1 MVVRDAPHAGQPES
15 PEALQI
21 ERDKCPKSQCLGAIP
36 IRAAAKISTRGRTA
50 PGVHRFRSRSASRA
64 GRVHSQAGCG
74 HIAARSEEMTKLH
87 EQRRERTRS
96 TFREFDE

>member
-1 MVVRDAPHAGQPES
+1 MVVGMRLTPVSQKAPRHCKLNETSVRNPNASGRS
-15 PEALQI
+15 
-21 ERDKCPKSQCLGAIP
+21 RSC
-36 IRAAAKISTRGRTA
+36 AAAKISTRGRTA